1 MMKKELNSSA
11 PFAPFVAISSPP
23 RRHRDW
29 LGYGFLLP
37 YLTLFL
43 VFLILPLLF
52 GLGLSFFRYEMLSK
66 EPPKFVGLDNYAE
79 ALWTPNPDGTRGDAY
94 FRKALWATIR
104 FVALASPLTVTLAL
118 LIALGISTT
127 TERRQNIYRLLIFIP
142 TMITI
147 SVAGILWRWFL
158 ADQFGL
164 FNTLLARLGLSEIH
178 FLTET
183 RLAMKSIV
191 LMTLWWTLGGPVV
204 VLLAGIKQIPDAY
217 YEAAAIDGATP
228 LLRCWHITLPML
240 KPVLLFVIVLNIIGA
255 WQVFG
260 QPFIVTN
267 GGPERS
273 TLVLMQYIYQTS
285 FLNYRLGYGSAMS
298 WILFLLIAAFSV
310 IQFRLLRE
318 K

>member
-1 MMKKELNSSA
+1 MT
-11 PFAPFVAISSPP
+11 P
-23 RRHRDW
+23 RRISRDW

-37 YLTLFL
+37 YLALFV

-66 EPPKFVGLDNYAE
+66 EPAKFVGIDNYAE
-79 ALWTPNPDGTRGDAY
+79 ALWAPHSDGTHGDAY
-94 FRKALWATIR
+94 FRQALWATVR
-104 FVALASPLTVTLAL
+104 FVAMASPLTVTIAL
-118 LIALGISTT
+118 LIALGISVVP
-127 TERRQNIYRLLIFIP
+127 ERRQSIYRLLVFVP

-158 ADQFGL
+158 TDQFGL
-164 FNTLLARLGLSEIH
+164 FNTLLARLGFSEIH
-178 FLTET
+178 FLSET
-183 RLAMKSIV
+183 RLAMRSIV

-217 YEAAAIDGATP
+217 YEAASIDGATGWR
-228 LLRCWHITLPML
+228 RCWHITLPLL
-240 KPVLLFVIVLNIIGA
+240 KPVLLFVVVLNIIGA

-260 QPFIVTN
+260 QPFIVTA

-273 TLVLMQYIYQTS
+273 TLVLMQYIYATS
-285 FLNYRLGYGSAMS
+285 FLSYRLGYGAAMS
-298 WILFLLIAAFSV
+298 WILFLLIAAFS
-310 IQFRLLRE
+310 ILQFRLLRE